1 MKATVEYVKQ
11 KFQEYNDLCFGGI
24 LKPLP
29 IRLSSARTFLGQVS
43 YRREKNPDGTWHYF
57 GFIFRI
63 NTLIDLSENEVED
76 VIIHEMIHYYILS
89 NQIQDTSIHGV
100 VFTRMMKEINAKYNR
115 HITVSHKVT
124 KEERDNDT
132 RVRQHLVCV
141 VRLRNNQ
148 RGIAIAARSRIFQLW
163 DEIPRIPSVAE
174 CSWYVSTDPFFN
186 RYPRVQSLKIYT
198 IAPEELESHL
208 EGAKPLVKAGN
219 TIKIKR

>member
-1 MKATVEYVKQ
+1 MKATIEYVKQ
-11 KFQEYNDLCFGGI
+11 KFQEYNDLCFEGK

-63 NTLIDLSENEVED
+63 NTLIDLSEQEVED

-124 KEERDNDT
+124 KEEQDNDT

-148 RGIAIAARSRIFQLW
+148 RGVAIAARSRIFQLW

-186 RYPRVQSLKIYT
+186 RYPRVQSLKIYP
-198 IAPEELESHL
+198 IAPEELEHHL

-219 TIKIKR
+219 TIKVKR